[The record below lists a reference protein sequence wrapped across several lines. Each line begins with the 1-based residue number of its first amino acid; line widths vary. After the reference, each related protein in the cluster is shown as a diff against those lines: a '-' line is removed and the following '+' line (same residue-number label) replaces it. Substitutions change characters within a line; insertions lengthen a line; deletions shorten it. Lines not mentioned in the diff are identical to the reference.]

1 MFTAD
6 PQDALLLA
14 HERRDRLHA
23 EAAAERFR
31 AHSPKRRAL
40 AAVLRRAANRLDPAP
55 LAKTAT
61 SQ

>member
-1 MFTAD
+1 MIISD
-6 PQDALLLA
+6 PQDTLLIA
-14 HERRDRLHA
+14 RERANRLRA

-40 AAVLRRAANRLDPAP
+40 AAGLRRAANRLDPAP